1 MKLFLTLLLATCA
14 LAAPQ
19 WPGAG
24 SSGSGPPAGVGGPPK
39 AGGWSPTASDS
50 ESELLTIEVLEEHE
64 NYEIR
69 QLPAAKWACT
79 KLTNVDPM
87 EDPMRNWQEN
97 YDTAREAMQGK
108 NWKKGPS
115 SKMFMKMFKYI
126 LGVNKDATEI
136 EMTRPVLTSVLATE
150 NNLVDQEM
158 CFWLGTPWENKE
170 APQPIDKSVTIQ
182 EKPSMIFYAS
192 TFNGQMLSHQDWESK
207 YNDLE
212 GILSADDTATANPDI
227 WYHIGYDSP
236 FTPAE
241 RRRNEIWI
249 PQGQVDE
256 TNVVSA

>member
-1 MKLFLTLLLATCA
+1 MI
-14 LAAPQ
+14 Q
-19 WPGAG
+19 
-24 SSGSGPPAGVGGPPK
+24 
-39 AGGWSPTASDS
+39 
-50 ESELLTIEVLEEHE
+50 
-64 NYEIR
+64 
-69 QLPAAKWACT
+69 
-79 KLTNVDPM
+79 
-87 EDPMRNWQEN
+87 
-97 YDTAREAMQGK
+97 
-108 NWKKGPS
+108 
-115 SKMFMKMFKYI
+115 
-126 LGVNKDATEI
+126 
-136 EMTRPVLTSVLATE
+136 
-150 NNLVDQEM
+150 
-158 CFWLGTPWENKE
+158 

-207 YNDLE
+207 YNELE